1 MTLTLI
7 SNFNFQLK
15 QKMGDFSNGFLVM
28 SQVGF
33 KTIKHLIPKIFVK
46 KIMEIKCKERN
57 NEK

>member
-1 MTLTLI
+1 
-7 SNFNFQLK
+7 
-15 QKMGDFSNGFLVM
+15 MGDFSNGFLVM

-46 KIMEIKCKERN
+46 KIMEIKYKERN